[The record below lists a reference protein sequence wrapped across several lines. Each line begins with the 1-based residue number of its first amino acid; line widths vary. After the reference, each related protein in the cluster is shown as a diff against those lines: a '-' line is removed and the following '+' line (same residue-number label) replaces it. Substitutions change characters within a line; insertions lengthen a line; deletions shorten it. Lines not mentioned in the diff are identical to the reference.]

1 MRVDGPDYRHRGLP
15 DAPAPV
21 DDAEVV
27 RRVAGVGGTVDDFD
41 ELVRHLATLHP
52 SRYGALVDGIAAAG
66 LTGVHAAPDQNAA
79 LRLVVLVDR
88 LYDRQVPVVASGVPL
103 DGLFDEQMLAGGYR
117 KKYRRAIS
125 RAVALARLGE
135 HLDG

>member
-1 MRVDGPDYRHRGLP
+1 M
-15 DAPAPV
+15 
-21 DDAEVV
+21 
-27 RRVAGVGGTVDDFD
+27 
-41 ELVRHLATLHP
+41 
-52 SRYGALVDGIAAAG
+52 
-66 LTGVHAAPDQNAA
+66 HAAPDQNAA

-88 LYDRQVPVVASGVPL
+88 LYDRQIPVVASGVPL
-103 DGLFDEQMLAGGYR
+103 DALFDEQMLAGGYR